1 MSSVNMI
8 VVIIIPD
15 DIYSYFCSDLK
26 QRKKTNK
33 QTKGTQKLLAYC
45 SDCQAEAS
53 GKYLIRKKILLRQL
67 SSLLP

>member
-1 MSSVNMI
+1 MI

-33 QTKGTQKLLAYC
+33 QTIKGNTKTLGLLDRLP
-45 SDCQAEAS
+45 SR
-53 GKYLIRKKILLRQL
+53 GKWKILDQKENSAKTAEFPPPLA
-67 SSLLP
+67 S